1 MNGQKETILN
11 PIKNGVAH
19 IWKKQKAPTRL
30 SMSDRVLVI
39 IVTFNAMQWIEKC
52 IQSVKAS
59 SFPLDL
65 FVVDNNSSDNTVAYI
80 KEKHSSIK
88 LIESRSNLGFG
99 AANNIGLQYAIDND
113 YNYVYLL
120 NQDAWIKP
128 TQ

>member
-1 MNGQKETILN
+1 
-11 PIKNGVAH
+11 
-19 IWKKQKAPTRL
+19 
-30 SMSDRVLVI
+30 MSDRVLVI